1 MFQSRMTTRMGCALV
16 VGWLAAAAPP
26 AAAGPQQP
34 ATPLP
39 HEDPVPQ
46 EQGVPDEHQH
56 VAAAAPQLSAREASG
71 TAWLPDTTPMYGF
84 HSVSGAWELML
95 HGNGFIQLLHE
106 AAPEHRGDTQAGSI
120 NWAMAM
126 ARRPLAGGRLGLRTM
141 MSLEPLTIAGCGY
154 PNLLATG
161 ELCEG
166 DDIHDKQHPHD
177 LFMEVAA
184 AFDRPLTSSVRWQVY
199 GALAGEPALGPL
211 AFPHRVSAMPNP
223 ISPIIHHWVDA
234 THISFGVVTTGVYG
248 TRWKAE
254 ASVFNG
260 REPDEARY
268 GFDLG
273 PLDSVAG
280 RVSFLPTEALALQ
293 VSAGR
298 LHEAELDSA
307 GGPPVDVVRLT
318 SFATYHR
325 RFGGRNLWATTVAW
339 GANRELGDT
348 THGVLVE
355 SAASFS
361 ERHVWFGRLEL
372 NGKPAHDLHIL
383 EFPGVF
389 AVGKMQAGYTRYL
402 DPRYGLQPGVGG
414 FVSAA
419 FVPKLLQPR
428 YGGVGVGVGLLL
440 TLRPAQ
446 HQMMPQAGP

>member
-1 MFQSRMTTRMGCALV
+1 MRIGCALV
-16 VGWLAAAAPP
+16 TACLAAAAPP
-26 AAAGPQQP
+26 AAAAPQQLADLP
-34 ATPLP
+34 AQEHPA
-39 HEDPVPQ
+39 PVPL
-46 EQGVPDEHQH
+46 EHGGPDEHQH
-56 VAAAAPQLSAREASG
+56 VATAASQFSAREASG

-84 HSVSGAWELML
+84 HRAGGTWELML

-120 NWAMAM
+120 NWLMAM
-126 ARRPLAGGRLGLRTM
+126 ARRPLAGGRLGVRTM

-166 DDIHDKQHPHD
+166 DEIHDKQHPHD

-184 AFDRPLTSSVRWQVY
+184 SFDRPLTSSVRWQVY
-199 GALAGEPALGPL
+199 GALAGEPALGPA
-211 AFPHRVSAMPNP
+211 AFPHRLSAMPNP

-268 GFDLG
+268 DFDLG

-280 RVSFLPTEALALQ
+280 RVSFLPTEAIALQ

-298 LHEAELDSA
+298 LREAELSSV
-307 GGPPVDVVRLT
+307 GGPAADVVRLT
-318 SFATYHR
+318 SSATYHR
-325 RFGGRNLWATTVAW
+325 GFGGRNMWATTVAW
-339 GANRELGDT
+339 GANRELGET

-355 SAASFS
+355 SAVSIS
-361 ERHVWFGRLEL
+361 ERHAWFGRLEL
-372 NGKPAHDLHIL
+372 NGKPAHDLHIH

-389 AVGKMQAGYTRYL
+389 AVGKVQAGYTRYL
-402 DPRYGLQPGVGG
+402 DAQYGLQPGVGG

-419 FVPKLLQPR
+419 FVPDLLRPR
-428 YGGVGVGVGLLL
+428 YGGVGVGIGVLL

-446 HQMMPQAGP
+446 HQMMP

>member
-1 MFQSRMTTRMGCALV
+1 MPR
-16 VGWLAAAAPP
+16 
-26 AAAGPQQP
+26 
-34 ATPLP
+34 
-39 HEDPVPQ
+39 
-46 EQGVPDEHQH
+46 EQGASEEHQH
-56 VAAAAPQLSAREASG
+56 VAAAASQFRAREASE

-84 HSVSGAWELML
+84 HRAGGTWELML
-95 HGNGFIQLLHE
+95 HGNGFVQLLHE

-126 ARRPLAGGRLGLRTM
+126 AQRPLAGGRFGLRTM

-166 DDIHDKQHPHD
+166 DEIHDKQHPHD
-177 LFMEVAA
+177 LFMEMAA
-184 AFDRPLTSSVRWQVY
+184 SFDRPLTRSVRWEVY
-199 GALAGEPALGPL
+199 GALAGEPALGPP
-211 AFPHRVSAMPNP
+211 AFPHRLSAMPNP
-223 ISPIIHHWVDA
+223 ISPITHHWVDA
-234 THISFGVVTTGVYG
+234 THISFGVVTTGVYS

-268 GFDLG
+268 DFDFG

-280 RVSFLPTEALALQ
+280 RVSFLPTESLALQ

-298 LHEAELDSA
+298 LRETELSSI
-307 GGPPVDVVRLT
+307 GGPAADVVRLT
-318 SFATYHR
+318 SSATYHR
-325 RFGGRNLWATTVAW
+325 DFGGRNMWATTVAW
-339 GANRELGDT
+339 GANRELGET

-355 SAASFS
+355 SAVSIS
-361 ERHVWFGRLEL
+361 ERHAWFGRLEL
-372 NGKPAHDLHIL
+372 NGKPAHDLHIH

-389 AVGKMQAGYTRYL
+389 AIGKVQAGYTRYL
-402 DPRYGLQPGVGG
+402 DAQYGLQPGVGG

-419 FVPKLLQPR
+419 FVPDLLRPR
-428 YGGVGVGVGLLL
+428 YGGVGVGIGLLL

-446 HQMMPQAGP
+446 HQMMP